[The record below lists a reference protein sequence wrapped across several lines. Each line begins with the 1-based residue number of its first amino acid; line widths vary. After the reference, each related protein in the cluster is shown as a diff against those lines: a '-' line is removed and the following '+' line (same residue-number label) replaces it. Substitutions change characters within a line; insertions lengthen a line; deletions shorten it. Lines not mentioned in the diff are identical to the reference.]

1 MRTVKLRVRG
11 DTLEFAAL
19 RSLPVAAINLLLF
32 AYAYPASGQEY
43 AQDELRALPRAC
55 LAQKFING
63 SLRTPIVPE
72 FERAQWEARL
82 GSDYQHYHHFCWA
95 LMDLRRANT
104 GPSQHRNFN
113 YSTAVQNFEYVQRNA
128 SRAFPLLPEVYLRKG
143 MALRYLGEEARAA
156 REFLEAIDLK
166 RDYTP
171 AYSELI
177 DLYLDLED
185 YESARRTLELG
196 LAAVPD
202 SKILASKKAE
212 IANRSGSPS
221 KRD

>member
-1 MRTVKLRVRG
+1 MRTLKLRLGG
-11 DTLEFAAL
+11 DARKSAVPSPLL
-19 RSLPVAAINLLLF
+19 VAATNFLLF
-32 AYAYPASGQEY
+32 ASAFPVFGQEY
-43 AQDELRALPRAC
+43 TQDELRALPRAC
-55 LAQKFING
+55 LAQTFING
-63 SLRTPIVPE
+63 SLRNPIVPE
-72 FERAQWEARL
+72 SERAQWEARL
-82 GSDYQHYHHFCWA
+82 GRDYNHYHHFCWA

-113 YSTAVQNFEYVQRNA
+113 YSKAVQNFEYVQRNA

-156 REFLEAIDLK
+156 REFLEAIELK

-177 DLYLDLED
+177 DLYLYLED

-212 IANRSGSPS
+212 IENRSGSTS
-221 KRD
+221 NRG